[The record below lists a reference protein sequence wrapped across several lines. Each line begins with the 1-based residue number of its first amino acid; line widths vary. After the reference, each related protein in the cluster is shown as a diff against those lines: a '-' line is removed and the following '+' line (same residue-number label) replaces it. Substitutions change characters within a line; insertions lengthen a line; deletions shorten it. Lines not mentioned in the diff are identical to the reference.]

1 MLNWDVQ
8 DVRRYKDKPFEFE
21 EKLDLTEEL
30 KTRSKEDILDATPVE
45 VKGQLFN
52 DNGLVISDVKVK
64 TILKVPSTR
73 SLLPVE
79 LPVDIRINEAY
90 NIDDVATDDLENL
103 EDSNVIITIDDEN
116 PTINVYESI
125 IDNILLSIPSK
136 VLTKKEEQDNIMP
149 SGKNWEVL
157 SEDEFKK
164 QKEEEHVNPE
174 FAKLKDLFKNN
185 SEEE

>member
-21 EKLDLTEEL
+21 EELDLTKEL
-30 KTRSKEDILDATPVE
+30 TTRSDDVLDSAPVE

-52 DNGLVISDVKVK
+52 DHGLVISDVKVK
-64 TILKVPSTR
+64 TTLKVPSTR

-90 NIDDVATDDLENL
+90 NIDDLAEEDLE
-103 EDSNVIITIDDEN
+103 DYAVVISVNDDN
-116 PTINVYESI
+116 PTINIYESV

-136 VLTKKEEQDNIMP
+136 VLTKKEEQENIMP
-149 SGKNWEVL
+149 SGKDWEVI
-157 SEDEFKK
+157 SEEDFNS

-174 FAKLKDLFKNN
+174 FAKLKGLFKDDGDKK
-185 SEEE
+185 

>member
-21 EKLDLTEEL
+21 EKLDLTAEL
-30 KTRSKEDILDATPVE
+30 KKRSEDVLDAEPVE

-64 TILKVPSTR
+64 TTLKVPSTR

-79 LPVDIRINEAY
+79 LPLEIRINEAY
-90 NIDDVATDDLENL
+90 NVDNVSTEDLEDYNIVIPVDE
-103 EDSNVIITIDDEN
+103 ED
-116 PTINVYESI
+116 PTVNVYESV
-125 IDNILLSIPSK
+125 IDNILLSIPQK
-136 VLTKKEEQDNIMP
+136 VLTKKEAEENIMP
-149 SGKNWEVL
+149 SGKNWEVI
-157 SEDEFKK
+157 SEDDFKK

-185 SEEE
+185 DEKE

>member
-21 EKLDLTEEL
+21 EKLDLTKEL
-30 KTRSKEDILDATPVE
+30 KSRLEDVLEATPVE
-45 VKGQLFN
+45 IKGQLFN

-64 TILKVPSTR
+64 TTLKVPSTR

-79 LPVDIRINEAY
+79 FPVDIRINEAY
-90 NIDDVATDDLENL
+90 NVENVEAEDLEDYNIVIPIDDD
-103 EDSNVIITIDDEN
+103 N
-116 PTINVYESI
+116 PTINIYESV

-136 VLTKKEEQDNIMP
+136 ILTKKEEQDNIMP
-149 SGKNWEVL
+149 SGKNWEVI
-157 SEDEFKK
+157 SEEDFKK

-174 FAKLKDLFKNN
+174 FAKLKNLFKDN
-185 SEEE
+185 SDKE

>member
-1 MLNWDVQ
+1 
-8 DVRRYKDKPFEFE
+8 
-21 EKLDLTEEL
+21 
-30 KTRSKEDILDATPVE
+30 
-45 VKGQLFN
+45 
-52 DNGLVISDVKVK
+52 
-64 TILKVPSTR
+64 VPSTR

>member
-21 EKLDLTEEL
+21 EKLDLTEDL
-30 KTRSKEDILDATPVE
+30 KTRSEDVLSASPVE
-45 VKGQLFN
+45 IKGQLFN

-64 TILKVPSTR
+64 TTLKVPSTR

-79 LPVDIRINEAY
+79 LPLDIRINEAY
-90 NIDDVATDDLENL
+90 NVENVATEDLE
-103 EDSNVIITIDDEN
+103 DYNVVIPVDDED

-136 VLTKKEEQDNIMP
+136 ILTKKEETDNIMP
-149 SGKNWEVL
+149 SGKNWEVI
-157 SEDEFKK
+157 SEDDFKK

-185 SEEE
+185 DDEE

>member
-21 EKLDLTEEL
+21 EKLDLTAEL
-30 KTRSKEDILDATPVE
+30 KKRSEDVLDAEPVE

-64 TILKVPSTR
+64 TTLKVPSTR

-79 LPVDIRINEAY
+79 LPLDIRINEAY
-90 NIDDVATDDLENL
+90 NVENVATEDLEDYNVVIPVDE
-103 EDSNVIITIDDEN
+103 ED
-116 PTINVYESI
+116 PTVNVYESV
-125 IDNILLSIPSK
+125 IDNILLSIPQK
-136 VLTKKEEQDNIMP
+136 VLTKKEAEENIMP
-149 SGKNWEVL
+149 SGKNWEVI
-157 SEDEFKK
+157 SEDDFKK

-185 SEEE
+185 DEKE

>member
-21 EKLDLTEEL
+21 EKLDLTAEL
-30 KTRSKEDILDATPVE
+30 KKRSEDVLYAEPVE
-45 VKGQLFN
+45 AKGQLFN

-64 TILKVPSTR
+64 TTLKVPSTR

-79 LPVDIRINEAY
+79 LPLDIRINEAY
-90 NIDDVATDDLENL
+90 NVDNVATEDLEDYNVVIPVDE
-103 EDSNVIITIDDEN
+103 ED
-116 PTINVYESI
+116 PTVNVYESV
-125 IDNILLSIPSK
+125 IDNILLSIPQK
-136 VLTKKEEQDNIMP
+136 VLTKKEAEENIMP
-149 SGKNWEVL
+149 SGKNWEVI
-157 SEDEFKK
+157 SEDDFKK

-185 SEEE
+185 DEKE

>member
-21 EKLDLTEEL
+21 EKLDLTAEL
-30 KTRSKEDILDATPVE
+30 KQRSSDVLDATAVE

-64 TILKVPSTR
+64 TTLKVPSTR

-79 LPVDIRINEAY
+79 LPLDIRINEAY
-90 NIDDVATDDLENL
+90 NIDNVDTEEL
-103 EDSNVIITIDDEN
+103 EDYNIVLPIDEDD

-125 IDNILLSIPSK
+125 IDNILLSIPQK
-136 VLTKKEEQDNIMP
+136 VLTKKEAEENIMP
-149 SGKNWEVL
+149 SGKNWEVI
-157 SEDEFKK
+157 SEDDFKK

-185 SEEE
+185 NDEE

>member
-21 EKLDLTEEL
+21 EKLDLTAEL
-30 KTRSKEDILDATPVE
+30 KKRSEDVLDAEPVE

-64 TILKVPSTR
+64 TTLKVPSTR

-79 LPVDIRINEAY
+79 LPLEIRINEAY
-90 NIDDVATDDLENL
+90 NVDNVATEDLEDYNVVIPVDE
-103 EDSNVIITIDDEN
+103 ED
-116 PTINVYESI
+116 PTVDVYESV
-125 IDNILLSIPSK
+125 IDNILLSIPQK
-136 VLTKKEEQDNIMP
+136 VLTKKEAEENIMP
-149 SGKNWEVL
+149 SGKNWEVI
-157 SEDEFKK
+157 SEDDFKK

-185 SEEE
+185 DEKE

>member
-21 EKLDLTEEL
+21 EKLDLTAEL
-30 KTRSKEDILDATPVE
+30 KKRSEDVLDAEPVE

-64 TILKVPSTR
+64 TTLKVPSTR

-79 LPVDIRINEAY
+79 LPLEIRINEAY
-90 NIDDVATDDLENL
+90 NVDNVATEDLEDYNVVIPVDE
-103 EDSNVIITIDDEN
+103 ED
-116 PTINVYESI
+116 PTVNVYESV
-125 IDNILLSIPSK
+125 IDNILLSIPQK
-136 VLTKKEEQDNIMP
+136 VLTKKEAEENIMP
-149 SGKNWEVL
+149 SGKNWEVI
-157 SEDEFKK
+157 SEDDFKK

-185 SEEE
+185 DEKE

>member
-21 EKLDLTEEL
+21 EKLDLTVEL
-30 KTRSKEDILDATPVE
+30 KKRSEDVLDAEPVE

-64 TILKVPSTR
+64 TTLKVPSTR

-79 LPVDIRINEAY
+79 LPLDIRINEAY
-90 NIDDVATDDLENL
+90 NVDNVATEDLEDYNVVIPVDE
-103 EDSNVIITIDDEN
+103 ED
-116 PTINVYESI
+116 PTVNVYESV
-125 IDNILLSIPSK
+125 IDNILLSIPQK
-136 VLTKKEEQDNIMP
+136 VLTKKEAEENIMP
-149 SGKNWEVL
+149 SGKNWEVI
-157 SEDEFKK
+157 SEDDFKK

-185 SEEE
+185 DEKE

>member
-21 EKLDLTEEL
+21 EKLDLTAEL
-30 KTRSKEDILDATPVE
+30 KKRSSDVLDATAVE

-52 DNGLVISDVKVK
+52 DNGLVISDVNVQ
-64 TILKVPSTR
+64 TTLKVPSTR

-79 LPVDIRINEAY
+79 LPLDIRINEAY
-90 NIDDVATDDLENL
+90 NIDNVDTEEL
-103 EDSNVIITIDDEN
+103 EDYNIVLPVDEDD

-125 IDNILLSIPSK
+125 IDNILLSIPQK
-136 VLTKKEEQDNIMP
+136 VLTKKEAEENIMP
-149 SGKNWEVL
+149 SGKNWEVI
-157 SEDEFKK
+157 SEDDFKK

-185 SEEE
+185 DDEE

>member
-21 EKLDLTEEL
+21 EKLDLTAEL
-30 KTRSKEDILDATPVE
+30 KQRSSDVLDATVVE

-64 TILKVPSTR
+64 TTLKVPSTR

-79 LPVDIRINEAY
+79 LPLDIRINEAY
-90 NIDDVATDDLENL
+90 NIDNVDTEELEGYNIVLPIDEDD
-103 EDSNVIITIDDEN
+103 

-125 IDNILLSIPSK
+125 IDNILLSIPQK
-136 VLTKKEEQDNIMP
+136 VLTKKEAEENIMP
-149 SGKNWEVL
+149 SGKNWEVI
-157 SEDEFKK
+157 SEDDFKK

-185 SEEE
+185 NDEE

>member
-8 DVRRYKDKPFEFE
+8 DIRRYKDKPFEFE
-21 EKLDLTEEL
+21 EKLDLTKEL
-30 KTRSKEDILDATPVE
+30 TERSDEVLDAEPVE

-64 TILKVPSTR
+64 TTLKVPSTR
-73 SLLPVE
+73 SLTPVE
-79 LPVDIRINEAY
+79 LPIDIRINEAY
-90 NIDDVATDDLENL
+90 NVDDVPAEDLEDYNI
-103 EDSNVIITIDDEN
+103 VFPIDDEN

-149 SGKNWEVL
+149 AGKNWEVI
-157 SEDEFKK
+157 SEEDFKK
-164 QKEEEHVNPE
+164 QKEEDHVNPE
-174 FAKLKDLFKNN
+174 FAKLKNLFKNN
-185 SEEE
+185 DDKE

>member
-21 EKLDLTEEL
+21 EELDLTKEL
-30 KTRSKEDILDATPVE
+30 TTRSKEVLDADKVF

-52 DNGLVISDVKVK
+52 DNGLVISDVKIK
-64 TILKVPSTR
+64 TTLTVPSTR

-79 LPVDIRINEAY
+79 LPVDIRVNEAY
-90 NIDDVATDDLENL
+90 NVDSVADEEELEQY
-103 EDSNVIITIDDEN
+103 NVVIPVDDEN
-116 PTINVYESI
+116 PTINVYESV

-136 VLTKKEEQDNIMP
+136 VLTKKEEEENIMP
-149 SGKNWEVL
+149 SGKNWEVI
-157 SEDEFKK
+157 SEDDFKS

-174 FAKLKDLFKNN
+174 FAKLKNLFNN
-185 SEEE
+185 NDDKE

>member
-21 EKLDLTEEL
+21 EKLDLTAEL
-30 KTRSKEDILDATPVE
+30 KKRSEDVLDAEPVE

-52 DNGLVISDVKVK
+52 DTGLVISDVKVK
-64 TILKVPSTR
+64 TTLKVPSTR

-79 LPVDIRINEAY
+79 LPLEIRINEAY
-90 NIDDVATDDLENL
+90 NVDNVSTEDLEDYNIVIPVDE
-103 EDSNVIITIDDEN
+103 ED
-116 PTINVYESI
+116 PTVNVYESV
-125 IDNILLSIPSK
+125 IDNILLSIPQK
-136 VLTKKEEQDNIMP
+136 VLTKKEAEENIMP
-149 SGKNWEVL
+149 SGKNWEVI
-157 SEDEFKK
+157 SEDDFKK

-185 SEEE
+185 DEKE

>member
-21 EKLDLTEEL
+21 EKLDLTAEL
-30 KTRSKEDILDATPVE
+30 KQRSNEILDATPVE
-45 VKGQLFN
+45 VAGQLFN

-64 TILKVPSTR
+64 TTLKVPSTR

-79 LPVDIRINEAY
+79 LPLDIRINEAY
-90 NIDDVATDDLENL
+90 NVENVETEDLE
-103 EDSNVIITIDDEN
+103 DYNVVIPVDEEE

-125 IDNILLSIPSK
+125 IDNILLSIPQK
-136 VLTKKEEQDNIMP
+136 VLTEKEATENIMP
-149 SGKNWEVL
+149 SGKNWEVI
-157 SEDEFKK
+157 SEDDFKK

-185 SEEE
+185 DEKE

>member
-21 EKLDLTEEL
+21 EKLDLTAEL
-30 KTRSKEDILDATPVE
+30 KKRSEDVLDAEPVE

-64 TILKVPSTR
+64 TTLKVPSTR

-79 LPVDIRINEAY
+79 LPLDIRINEAY
-90 NIDDVATDDLENL
+90 NVDNVATEDLEDYNVVIPVDE
-103 EDSNVIITIDDEN
+103 ED
-116 PTINVYESI
+116 PTVNVYESV
-125 IDNILLSIPSK
+125 IDNILLSIPQK
-136 VLTKKEEQDNIMP
+136 VLTKKEAEENIMP
-149 SGKNWEVL
+149 SGKNWEVI
-157 SEDEFKK
+157 SEDDFKK

-185 SEEE
+185 DEKE

>member
-21 EKLDLTEEL
+21 EKLDLTKEL
-30 KTRSKEDILDATPVE
+30 KTRSKDVLDATPVE

-52 DNGLVISDVKVK
+52 DHGLVISDVKVK
-64 TILKVPSTR
+64 TTLKVPSTR

-79 LPVDIRINEAY
+79 LPLNLRINEAY
-90 NIDDVATDDLENL
+90 NVDSVEAEEL
-103 EDSNVIITIDDEN
+103 EDYNVVIPIDEEN
-116 PTINVYESI
+116 PTINIYESV

-136 VLTKKEEQDNIMP
+136 VLTKKEEEDNIMP
-149 SGKNWEVL
+149 SGKNWEVI
-157 SEDEFKK
+157 SEEDFNK

-185 SEEE
+185 DEE